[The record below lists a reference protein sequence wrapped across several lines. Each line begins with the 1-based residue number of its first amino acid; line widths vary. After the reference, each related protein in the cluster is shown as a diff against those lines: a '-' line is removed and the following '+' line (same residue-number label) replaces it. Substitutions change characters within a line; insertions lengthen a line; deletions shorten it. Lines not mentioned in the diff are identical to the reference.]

1 MKTTMLNYEEV
12 KELLLQGYKVKL
24 PEWQGYW
31 KMNERQDG
39 IEVHTKKGEI
49 LGTPNIIYTFHNNWE
64 IATIDNCPV
73 LKKEEEVKGN
83 NKVDLKIID
92 IATIEH
98 PFFGATPIVVVK
110 VEGEERP
117 KILRLLEFKELAG
130 GRVEAVKMAMDF
142 TLSKMPEELR
152 EVFSSLGIIDEL
164 NNMVNLVEKL
174 EEEEEE
180 EVDMEETDGDIEE
193 FEKFLGNIIGRAL
206 RRKL

>member
-49 LGTPNIIYTFHNNWE
+49 LDTPNIIYTFHNNWE

-73 LKKEEEVKGN
+73 LKKEEEVKSN

-117 KILRLLEFKELAG
+117 KILRLLEFEELAG

-152 EVFSSLGIIDEL
+152 EVFSSLGMIDEL
-164 NNMVNLVEKL
+164 NNMVNLVEKP